1 MSNELE
7 NDIIDEED
15 FENIKEVNKKVKK
28 NKENDKIEDLSTCF
42 WIKDWFIIELYQKD
56 VKNNDY
62 KIYSKNWSW
71 FFIVDLDKRKLRP
84 YVLDLLR
91 QMNIET
97 LMSRLV
103 KITFFIVLI
112 ILTLSMVLYAKIW
125 NIQKSNEAIKTQIL
139 QNQKNSTNLIMPT
152 KSNTWVT
159 NL

>member
-125 NIQKSNEAIKTQIL
+125 NIQKSNIKT
-139 QNQKNSTNLIMPT
+139 KN
-152 KSNTWVT
+152 
-159 NL
+159 